1 MLNIARAVF
10 GGDLLYICIC
20 ISEAKCSQDKGAMHQ
35 NFNVVLI
42 GEHWLYFYPTW
53 SSSSGW
59 DGVSGGC
66 SQTIWCM
73 DCCSQHINIQSGP
86 HHYQHQHWLT
96 TKYINKQL
104 ALASPQ
110 LTFKVKHQLCHLPE
124 LNDQERKR
132 SVLFCSVVC
141 QELHC
146 CGCKA
151 GLQIIVDCGLNKHF
165 VSSRQGLSQVRIGQ
179 NKIER
184 FSVVPQ
190 RKKSF

>member
-1 MLNIARAVF
+1 MPNTVRAVF

-20 ISEAKCSQDKGAMHQ
+20 ISEAKCSQDKAAMHQ

-53 SSSSGW
+53 GSSSGW
-59 DGVSGGC
+59 AVMVAGGC

-110 LTFKVKHQLCHLPE
+110 LTFKVKHQSSVICWSSMTRRG
-124 LNDQERKR
+124 N
-132 SVLFCSVVC
+132 VLFS
-141 QELHC
+141 L
-146 CGCKA
+146 
-151 GLQIIVDCGLNKHF
+151 F
-165 VSSRQGLSQVRIGQ
+165 VQSDLSRAALLWMQGRIANYCRLWVKQTLCIQQARPLPGQ
-179 NKIER
+179 DRSE
-184 FSVVPQ
+184 
-190 RKKSF
+190 